1 LATHLFRKSKTAFA
15 ACNIEGSAETRSS
28 PMADTDTL
36 PPPPTH
42 QVDSDRAEPVLH
54 AGGDVVHLSGEIREE
69 GVFASLISSIRDA
82 FFAPKLPPL
91 VLESKPIAVPDRM
104 ATKRSPAS
112 TAAAVG
118 VHVAVILLIALFIA
132 SQMKVMNTA
141 KSNIA
146 TVAAPDTPPPIAP
159 KLQQIGGGGGQ
170 HDLAPVSKGKLP
182 DLAQKQ
188 LVPPKA
194 PPPIAP
200 KLAIDP
206 SVIVQKDLKMATND
220 MPNLGMPNSP
230 LKGISLGNGSGTGL
244 GSGNG
249 SGIGPGSG
257 GNTGGGVFHIGGGI
271 SSPVVLYQPEPEFS
285 EEARKAKFSG
295 NVLVYLWVD
304 TDGKPSHVRVVR
316 PVGMGLDEKA
326 VEAVRLYRF
335 KPAMKDG
342 KPVQVDLYVDV
353 NFQIL

>member
-1 LATHLFRKSKTAFA
+1 MAHL
-15 ACNIEGSAETRSS
+15 
-28 PMADTDTL
+28 DTL
-36 PPPPTH
+36 PPPPTN
-42 QVDSDRAEPVLH
+42 QVDPDPAEPVLY
-54 AGGDVVHLSGEIREE
+54 AGGDVVHLSGEIKEQ
-69 GVFASLISSIRDA
+69 GVFASLISSVRDV

-104 ATKRSPAS
+104 ATRRSPAS

-118 VHVAVILLIALFIA
+118 LHVLVMLLVALFIA
-132 SQMKVMNTA
+132 SQLKVMNSART
-141 KSNIA
+141 NIA
-146 TVAAPDTPPPIAP
+146 TVAAPEPPPIAP

-170 HDLAPVSKGKLP
+170 HDLAPVSKGRLP
-182 DLAQKQ
+182 NLAQEQ
-188 LVPPKA
+188 HVPPKA
-194 PPPIAP
+194 PPPVAP

-206 SVIVQKDLKMATND
+206 TVVVQKNLNMATND
-220 MPNLGMPNSP
+220 MPNLGMPNSS

-257 GNTGGGVFHIGGGI
+257 GNTGGGVFHIGGGV
-271 SSPVVLYQPEPEFS
+271 SSPVVLYQVEPEFS

-304 TDGKPSHVRVVR
+304 ADGKPSHVRVVR
-316 PVGMGLDEKA
+316 PIGMGLDEKA
-326 VEAVRLYRF
+326 VEAVRQYRF

-342 KPVQVDLYVDV
+342 KPVQVDLFVDV